1 MSPSK
6 VDSPSE
12 IGGIRSV
19 QVTEG
24 GTSFSWNGEQVPNR
38 NNRRANNNTL
48 NCNKGSINDVT
59 GSHTTAKN
67 NNEKDNCQVK
77 SNKGSIG
84 NVTGSPTTAKK
95 NINGYTNLSD
105 NNGRRQGRDRIVFDD
120 ESNVRL
126 RRRQQVP
133 DSGGINKL
141 SRMQIV
147 EPNNSPVQRKI
158 VSRVE

>member
-1 MSPSK
+1 MESEAYKSPK
-6 VDSPSE
+6 GAP
-12 IGGIRSV
+12 RSAGMGNRC
-19 QVTEG
+19 QIVT
-24 GTSFSWNGEQVPNR
+24 R
-38 NNRRANNNTL
+38 NSRQANNNML

-59 GSHTTAKN
+59 GSPTTAKN
-67 NNEKDNCQVK
+67 KEEFNCQLN
-77 SNKGSIG
+77 SSKGSIG
-84 NVTGSPTTAKK
+84 NVTGSSTTAKK
-95 NINGYTNLSD
+95 KINGYTNLSE

-126 RRRQQVP
+126 RRRQQRT
-133 DSGGINKL
+133 DCGGINKR

>member
-6 VDSPSE
+6 VNSPSE

-38 NNRRANNNTL
+38 NSRQANNNTL
-48 NCNKGSINDVT
+48 NCNKGSSNDIT
-59 GSHTTAKN
+59 GSSTTAKKN
-67 NNEKDNCQVK
+67 KEEFNCQLN
-77 SNKGSIG
+77 SSKGGIG
-84 NVTGSPTTAKK
+84 NVTGSSTTAKK
-95 NINGYTNLSD
+95 NINGYTNLSE

-126 RRRQQVP
+126 RRRQQRT
-133 DSGGINKL
+133 GLWRNKQAFQNANRRAKQF
-141 SRMQIV
+141 S
-147 EPNNSPVQRKI
+147 I